1 MQQPQF
7 RDKLPPFDTH
17 AFHTGDTVKNPV
29 IFPHQWLD
37 PPAKTQPTIPHIVG
51 VIVIGIG
58 TAYALFEAAW
68 LLIKAFLLAVR

>member
-1 MQQPQF
+1 MNQF
-7 RDKLPPFDTH
+7 KPRDTFD
-17 AFHTGDTVKNPV
+17 FHTGDTVKNPV

-58 TAYALFEAAW
+58 TAYALFEAGW
-68 LLIKAFLLAVR
+68 LLIKAFLIAVR